1 MSTPKKGFDPLASLF
16 DLPETPPPPAPKVDV
31 APAVTGGDV
40 PSAAQLKPVVPAG
53 PDPVQLAKILAK
65 AAASKAAAAAPGGAS
80 AAQASSAP
88 ASVAEKPLVAKVSPP
103 QAARPAPAKPAP
115 PAAKPKVASSLA
127 SRLAPPPKRALSAEE
142 ALNAARSDEEAQR
155 HAQADKRADDQQ
167 KAAAAKAIF
176 QARVAAAA
184 APVPVG
190 KPTPAAMREDQLT
203 DMIAG
208 IVTSASPELGAVYV
222 ANAILMDERVV
233 LAGLWRAHRAKFA
246 AAGDLAGAVACGAVL
261 RALTTVPIGQLV
273 AAHAV
278 TDKSDWLVWVD
289 MVAGSPLAAFR
300 DARVWFAQG

>member
-16 DLPETPPPPAPKVDV
+16 DLPETPASSPRVES
-31 APAVTGGDV
+31 APAVLGGDV
-40 PSAAQLKPVVPAG
+40 PNATQLKPAVPAG

-65 AAASKAAAAAPGGAS
+65 AAAAKAAS
-80 AAQASSAP
+80 VSAP
-88 ASVAEKPLVAKVSPP
+88 PPAVA
-103 QAARPAPAKPAP
+103 AKPALAKAP
-115 PAAKPKVASSLA
+115 PPVAARAVPPKPVAPPVKPKAASSLA
-127 SRLAPPPKRALSAEE
+127 SRLGPPPKRVLSAEE
-142 ALNAARSDEEAQR
+142 ALNAARSGEEALR
-155 HAQADKRADDQQ
+155 SAEAEKRADDQQ

-176 QARVAAAA
+176 QARSVASA
-184 APVPVG
+184 APVVAAR
-190 KPTPAAMREDQLT
+190 PASPAMREDQLA

-208 IVTSASPELGAVYV
+208 IVTAASPELGAVYV

-246 AAGDLAGAVACGAVL
+246 ATGDLAGAVACGAVL

-289 MVAGSPLAAFR
+289 LVSGSPLAAFR
-300 DARVWFAQG
+300 DARAWFAQA